1 MSFDVDV
8 IILIDMC
15 NYSFGFV
22 VIFVVVRN
30 GECVWIVVNIIVDD
44 DFCGMKIRGWMIVRV
59 YFNCLCE
66 NVKIGLRGNENFRFW
81 VVVIFL
87 VGFYDIEF
95 DGVIWFEICLGKY
108 CG

>member
-22 VIFVVVRN
+22 IIFVVVRN
-30 GECVWIVVNIIVDD
+30 GECVGIIVNIIVDD
-44 DFCGMKIRGWMIVRV
+44 DFSGMKIRGWVIVRV

-95 DGVIWFEICLGKY
+95 DGVIRF
-108 CG
+108 